1 MVLCQSSHIYVRVRL
16 MNPGIIAAIAYGLL
30 SMVGGIVGYT
40 KAKSQASLISGL
52 ISGILLILGGILT
65 YQGMSWGLISA
76 AIVTGVLIVV
86 FASRL
91 NKTRKF
97 MPAGL
102 MLIAGVI
109 AMIVILLSFMAG

>member
-1 MVLCQSSHIYVRVRL
+1 

-30 SMVGGIVGYT
+30 SIVGGILGYT

-52 ISGILLILGGILT
+52 ISGILLILGGILA
-65 YQGMSWGLISA
+65 YQGMGWGLVLA

-86 FASRL
+86 FVLRL
-91 NKTRKF
+91 SKTRKF

-109 AMIVILLSFMAG
+109 AMIVMLLSLMQGYTPFSLK